1 MMRATP
7 NYLQRHGR
15 QLTLSSPPQ
24 IVRDLRR
31 DRAERFVYRVLCARQ
46 ASLVAQVDDM
56 KYRWLCIIMAI
67 FYTWTGISK
76 LICSCQLSTLT
87 ECHVFHLF
95 RFFSITAELVRRH
108 WRRWTAGRTN
118 RSVTAAVL
126 MSGQDLDT
134 CKGPELRQSSTPL
147 PCARHPRYDKW
158 LAFRGWSKTNSL
170 ATS

>member
-1 MMRATP
+1 MRATP

-76 LICSCQLSTLT
+76 LICNCQLSTLQ
-87 ECHVFHLF
+87 
-95 RFFSITAELVRRH
+95 
-108 WRRWTAGRTN
+108 
-118 RSVTAAVL
+118 SVTYFICFGFSRSRQRL
-126 MSGQDLDT
+126 CGDIDGGGLRGEPIDQSRPQFWCLD
-134 CKGPELRQSSTPL
+134 
-147 PCARHPRYDKW
+147 
-158 LAFRGWSKTNSL
+158 KT
-170 ATS
+170 

>member
-67 FYTWTGISK
+67 FYT
-76 LICSCQLSTLT
+76 
-87 ECHVFHLF
+87 
-95 RFFSITAELVRRH
+95 
-108 WRRWTAGRTN
+108 
-118 RSVTAAVL
+118 
-126 MSGQDLDT
+126 
-134 CKGPELRQSSTPL
+134 
-147 PCARHPRYDKW
+147 
-158 LAFRGWSKTNSL
+158 
-170 ATS
+170 